1 MVWSWWEFC
10 QCRIPVCENLATK
23 ARAACSAG
31 GIHGLPVPFDTG
43 IIIFPQALCGE
54 ICNAQLGDF
63 QKRPQILL
71 VPWSCQTCSLGSCP
85 CEEAIISLLYK
96 RWANYS
102 QFWITNTLIQSRV
115 FCPGMALGM
124 PDSVHV
130 DLVLAFHCFLLE
142 PAMSHRTPDPALHLT
157 GICRDAW
164 RGGAHF

>member
-1 MVWSWWEFC
+1 MVWSWWELC

-31 GIHGLPVPFDTG
+31 GIHGFPVPFDTG
-43 IIIFPQALCGE
+43 IIISPPGFVWRNLQCSAWGLSEKATDTAP
-54 ICNAQLGDF
+54 
-63 QKRPQILL
+63 R
-71 VPWSCQTCSLGSCP
+71 SCQTCSLGSCP

-124 PDSVHV
+124 SDSVHL